1 MKLNLLMKALSHCIV
16 YGGSDFDLLEKE
28 DLLKALE
35 ECSAIK
41 ERFEFD
47 DDYHNYVTLLSYST
61 CTDILNTMTYDI
73 IGRLLR
79 IHDSDM
85 RFEYYAH
92 EARKQAFGLE
102 QFTNEQLQLGY
113 YYLYDLWHDNER
125 NGDNAADGTFRKNT
139 IELTED
145 TRTAIHNLVDMAL
158 EQYNVSHGELD
169 YADLGDRSAGVLYKI
184 LDLLDNCAT
193 P

>member
-16 YGGSDFDLLEKE
+16 YDGSDFDLLEKE

-41 ERFEFD
+41 ERFDVD

-92 EARKQAFGLE
+92 AARKQAFGLE

-125 NGDNAADGTFRKNT
+125 NGDNAADGSFKRNT
-139 IELTED
+139 YEFSDDEVA
-145 TRTAIHNLVDMAL
+145 AIYNCADMAL
-158 EQYNVSHGELD
+158 EQYTVSHGELD
-169 YADLGDRSAGVLYKI
+169 YADLGDRSAGVLRKI
-184 LDLLDNCAT
+184 LDKLRNCAT

>member
-1 MKLNLLMKALSHCIV
+1 MKLNLLMKAISYCIV
-16 YGGSDFDLLEKE
+16 YGGSDFDLCEKE

-41 ERFEFD
+41 ERFDVD
-47 DDYHNYVTLLSYST
+47 DDYHNYVTLLSCST

-113 YYLYDLWHDNER
+113 YYLCDLWHDNER
-125 NGDNAADGTFRKNT
+125 NGDNAADGSFKRNT
-139 IELTED
+139 YEFSDDEVV
-145 TRTAIHNLVDMAL
+145 AIYNCVDMAL
-158 EQYNVSHGELD
+158 EQYTASNGELD
-169 YADLGDRSAGVLYKI
+169 YADLGDRSAGALRKVLDK
-184 LDLLDNCAT
+184 LRNCAT

>member
-41 ERFEFD
+41 ERFDFD

-113 YYLYDLWHDNER
+113 YYLCDLWHDNER
-125 NGDNAADGTFRKNT
+125 NGDNAADGSFKRNT
-139 IELTED
+139 YEFSDDEVA
-145 TRTAIHNLVDMAL
+145 AIYNCVDMAL
-158 EQYNVSHGELD
+158 EQYTVSHGELD
-169 YADLGDRSAGVLYKI
+169 YADLGDRSAGALRKVLDK
-184 LDLLDNCAT
+184 LRNCAT

>member
-16 YGGSDFDLLEKE
+16 YGGSDFDLCEKE
-28 DLLKALE
+28 DLLRAIE
-35 ECSAIK
+35 ECGSTK
-41 ERFEFD
+41 EHLEFD
-47 DDYHNYVTLLSYST
+47 DAYDNNVTLLSDAA
-61 CTDILNTMTYDI
+61 CVDILNMLTYDI
-73 IGRLLR
+73 LGKRMR
-79 IHDSDM
+79 TNGYGM
-85 RFEYYAH
+85 RFEYYAYDVRSQLSGL
-92 EARKQAFGLE
+92 ARLTNRQLE
-102 QFTNEQLQLGY
+102 IGY
-113 YYLYDLWHDNER
+113 DYLSSLWCDNEH

-145 TRTAIHNLVDMAL
+145 TRTAIRNLVDMAL

-169 YADLGDRSAGVLYKI
+169 YADLGDRSAGVLHKI